1 MTTAIWIVLFALVI
15 ADSLL
20 RLVLLCLRWL
30 LRPRPLTPEFEP
42 AGCIVLI
49 AARDEAGSIGP
60 TVASLLPH
68 LAEWPDSR
76 LWVIADHCEDDTG
89 KQAEKAGAR
98 VAPRLQG
105 SLGKGAAISWWLAH
119 HSIEWRDRS
128 AIVVLDADSQLKPG
142 SLRLL
147 RQAFASG
154 ADAAQSFVA
163 PRATATM
170 GRLAGWSE
178 VLMQRIDDEARNRAG
193 WQVPLRGAGMA
204 LRTELLAELAPRLH
218 TLAEDLELD
227 VLLAARTSRVL
238 FVPEAIVLDTK
249 PRHAGGI
256 SRQRARWMQG
266 QLQVLRDYRREILRS
281 LMHGGM
287 GAWLL
292 LCLLLLRPKVL
303 FIAIRLLAL
312 AVGLWLGGPWWIVVA
327 GLAMDVAYYVSGVAI
342 ADDPQRY
349 LLDLLAAPRYAAI
362 WVYSLGVAAVRRG
375 WLRAGR

>member
-1 MTTAIWIVLFALVI
+1 MTKAIWIVLFALVI

-60 TVASLLPH
+60 TVASLLPQ

-76 LWVIADHCEDDTG
+76 LWVIADHCEDETERE
-89 KQAEKAGAR
+89 AEQAGAN
-98 VAPRLQG
+98 VVPRGQG
-105 SLGKGAAISWWLAH
+105 RLGKGAAISWWLAH
-119 HSIEWRDRS
+119 HSVEWRDRA

-154 ADAAQSFVA
+154 AEAAQAFVA

-204 LRTELLAELAPRLH
+204 LRAELLAELAPRLH

-227 VLLAARTSRVL
+227 VLLAARSSRVV
-238 FVPEAIVLDTK
+238 FVPEAIVVDTK
-249 PRHAGGI
+249 PRQAGGV

-266 QLQVLRDYRREILRS
+266 QLQVIRDYRREIIRALWR
-281 LMHGGM
+281 GGI
-287 GAWLL
+287 GAWMLLWLL
-292 LCLLLLRPKVL
+292 LVRPKVF

-312 AVGLWLGGPWWIVVA
+312 AVGLWLRGPWWIATA
-327 GLAMDVAYYVSGVAI
+327 GLTMDVAYYFSGAAI
-342 ADDPQRY
+342 ADDPRRY